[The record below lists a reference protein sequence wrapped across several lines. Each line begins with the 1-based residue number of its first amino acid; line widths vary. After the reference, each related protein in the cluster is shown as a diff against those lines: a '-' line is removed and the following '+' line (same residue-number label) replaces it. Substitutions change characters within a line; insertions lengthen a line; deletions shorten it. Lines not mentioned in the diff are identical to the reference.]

1 MSCGFGRH
9 TVACVSHPGVTQRE
23 GGQDKATVAGEH
35 LSGGARHAELQVE
48 LRGGHSPVLAAPG
61 PWHSDLPLS
70 VSCLPTSNDAEWGRS
85 LGSSRHALGCVSWK
99 KASHP
104 AAFCLL
110 AASFSVPEQGLTLG
124 RGSDRVES

>member
-1 MSCGFGRH
+1 M
-9 TVACVSHPGVTQRE
+9 
-23 GGQDKATVAGEH
+23 
-35 LSGGARHAELQVE
+35 
-48 LRGGHSPVLAAPG
+48 LAAPG

-124 RGSDRVES
+124 PWQWKRQVPATGQVGKSLLLVLKVKRENQSKPKHL